1 MTRMDVRCCC
11 QPQKVLGS
19 LPVPN
24 PVVSGQCVVYY
35 QNTIHADGHVDTLT
49 LPVATL
55 YSRRGGMTL
64 ALKAEGVTLETL
76 RTIPEFMEAR

>member
-24 PVVSGQCVVYY
+24 PVLSGQCVTYY
-35 QNTIHADGHVDTLT
+35 RTTITDSIETLT

-76 RTIPEFMEAR
+76 RTIPEFVEAT